1 MKIWALRR
9 FWPSMR
15 KPKLLEMKR
24 KRLISSGN
32 EEQGH
37 SPPTKCETIGKDGI
51 SNLPDDVLHTIISLL
66 STREAVRTSVLS
78 RCLLQGSLFLSKY
91 VRSSSNDWIDFAIG
105 KGVEDLDLAFTC
117 DNPPKCAGWSSVD
130 YFPAQI
136 LLNDEESKLRR
147 LSLRGCMLKSN
158 FTTGFRT
165 LSTLVLCGVNLAGHV
180 EPHMF
185 SSCLNFEHL
194 TLQRCFGLERL
205 CIGDSLHCL
214 KALVLVVIR
223 CEGLKGIEL
232 NATNLTSFHYKG
244 DEIEFSFELV
254 PNLEEVYVMML
265 EINVVPTYTRLEKQL
280 PHVKTLAVVR
290 GSPKTLLLQSRSFS
304 PLQIVQR
311 SRNPNLHFDMSDV
324 AIPPSNVNKI
334 KCYGGERKLKL

>member
-37 SPPTKCETIGKDGI
+37 SPPTKCETIGKDRI

-78 RCLLQGSLFLSKY
+78 RRWRNMYAYTSNLEFDWRDVVYLPLQVMPDGTIFRRNVDYFLATLERFLACHTGSKVVSFKVLCFFPCTY
-91 VRSSSNDWIDFAIG
+91 VLQVNDWIDFAIG

-117 DNPPKCAGWSSVD
+117 DNPPKCTGWSGFD

-136 LLNDEESKLRR
+136 LLNDEESKLWRP
-147 LSLRGCMLKSN
+147 SLRD
-158 FTTGFRT
+158 
-165 LSTLVLCGVNLAGHV
+165 VNLAGHV

-185 SSCLNFEHL
+185 SCLNLEH
-194 TLQRCFGLERL
+194 
-205 CIGDSLHCL
+205 
-214 KALVLVVIR
+214 
-223 CEGLKGIEL
+223 
-232 NATNLTSFHYKG
+232 
-244 DEIEFSFELV
+244 
-254 PNLEEVYVMML
+254 
-265 EINVVPTYTRLEKQL
+265 
-280 PHVKTLAVVR
+280 
-290 GSPKTLLLQSRSFS
+290 
-304 PLQIVQR
+304 
-311 SRNPNLHFDMSDV
+311 
-324 AIPPSNVNKI
+324 
-334 KCYGGERKLKL
+334 

>member
-1 MKIWALRR
+1 MYAYTWNLEFDWRDVVYLPVQVMPHGTIFRR
-9 FWPSMR
+9 NVDYFLATLERFLAFHLGSKVVSFKVLCFFPSMY
-15 KPKLLEMKR
+15 
-24 KRLISSGN
+24 
-32 EEQGH
+32 
-37 SPPTKCETIGKDGI
+37 
-51 SNLPDDVLHTIISLL
+51 VLQ
-66 STREAVRTSVLS
+66 V
-78 RCLLQGSLFLSKY
+78 
-91 VRSSSNDWIDFAIG
+91 NDWIDFAIG

-117 DNPPKCAGWSSVD
+117 DNPPKCTGWSGLD

-165 LSTLVLCGVNLAGHV
+165 LSTLVLCDVNLAGHV

-185 SSCLNFEHL
+185 SSCLNLEHL

-205 CIGDSLHCL
+205 CIGDSLQCL
-214 KALVLVVIR
+214 KVLVVIR
-223 CEGLKGIEL
+223 CDGLKGIEL

-244 DEIEFSFELV
+244 DQIEFSFEMV

-265 EINVVPTYTRLEKQL
+265 EINVVPTYAWLEKQL

-290 GSPKTLLLQSRSFS
+290 GSPKTLLLLGFAFNELTCHAVFIFYF
-304 PLQIVQR
+304 PLVFRCRLGLQLLTIQR
-311 SRNPNLHFDMSDV
+311 RLG
-324 AIPPSNVNKI
+324 I
-334 KCYGGERKLKL
+334 

>member
-37 SPPTKCETIGKDGI
+37 SPPTKCETIGKDRI

-78 RCLLQGSLFLSKY
+78 RRWRNMYAYTSNLEFLIGATRNVDYFLATLERFLACHLGSKVVSFKVLCFFPCTYVLQ
-91 VRSSSNDWIDFAIG
+91 VNDWIDFAIG

-117 DNPPKCAGWSSVD
+117 DNPPKCTGWSGFD

-136 LLNDEESKLRR
+136 LLNDEESKLWCP
-147 LSLRGCMLKSN
+147 SLRD
-158 FTTGFRT
+158 
-165 LSTLVLCGVNLAGHV
+165 A
-180 EPHMF
+180 
-185 SSCLNFEHL
+185 
-194 TLQRCFGLERL
+194 
-205 CIGDSLHCL
+205 
-214 KALVLVVIR
+214 LVVIH

-232 NATNLTSFHYKG
+232 NATSLTSFHYKG
-244 DEIEFSFELV
+244 DEIEFSFEMV

-265 EINVVPTYTRLEKQL
+265 EINVVPTYAWLEKQL

-290 GSPKTLLLQSRSFS
+290 DWAYS
-304 PLQIVQR
+304 
-311 SRNPNLHFDMSDV
+311 
-324 AIPPSNVNKI
+324 
-334 KCYGGERKLKL
+334 Y

>member
-15 KPKLLEMKR
+15 KPKILEMKR

-66 STREAVRTSVLS
+66 STREAVVSFKVLCFFPS
-78 RCLLQGSLFLSKY
+78 MYVLQ
-91 VRSSSNDWIDFAIG
+91 VNDWIDFAIG

-117 DNPPKCAGWSSVD
+117 DNPPKCTGWSSVD

-185 SSCLNFEHL
+185 SSCMNFEHL

-205 CIGDSLHCL
+205 CIGDSLQCL
-214 KALVLVVIR
+214 KALVVIR

-290 GSPKTLLLQSRSFS
+290 EQKIFPASDCPAFS
-304 PLQIVQR
+304 
-311 SRNPNLHFDMSDV
+311 
-324 AIPPSNVNKI
+324 
-334 KCYGGERKLKL
+334 

>member
-180 EPHMF
+180 EPH
-185 SSCLNFEHL
+185 
-194 TLQRCFGLERL
+194 
-205 CIGDSLHCL
+205 
-214 KALVLVVIR
+214 ALVVIR

-232 NATNLTSFHYKG
+232 MPPTFPG

-265 EINVVPTYTRLEKQL
+265 EINVVPTYARLEKQL

-290 GSPKTLLLQSRSFS
+290 GSPKTLLLLGFAFNELTCHAIELTVTDHSTKARDLNRLLQSRSFS

-324 AIPPSNVNKI
+324 AIPPSYVNKI

>member
-9 FWPSMR
+9 FWLSMR

-66 STREAVRTSVLS
+66 STREAVVSFKVLCFFPS
-78 RCLLQGSLFLSKY
+78 MYVLQ
-91 VRSSSNDWIDFAIG
+91 VNDWIDFAIG

-117 DNPPKCAGWSSVD
+117 DNTPKCAGWSSVD

-136 LLNDEESKLRR
+136 LLNDEKSKLRR
-147 LSLRGCMLKSN
+147 LSFRGCMLKSN

-185 SSCLNFEHL
+185 SSCMNFEHL

-205 CIGDSLHCL
+205 CIGDSLQCL
-214 KALVLVVIR
+214 KALVVIR

-232 NATNLTSFHYKG
+232 MPPTLPVFITR
-244 DEIEFSFELV
+244 
-254 PNLEEVYVMML
+254 VMKSSSL
-265 EINVVPTYTRLEKQL
+265 SNWSPIWRKYWAYSYSPFNE
-280 PHVKTLAVVR
+280 
-290 GSPKTLLLQSRSFS
+290 GSGFKSSRSFS

-311 SRNPNLHFDMSDV
+311 SRNPNLHFDMSNV
-324 AIPPSNVNKI
+324 AIPPYYVNKI
-334 KCYGGERKLKL
+334 KCYGGERS